1 MASRLLAA
9 LAIAILGA
17 GCSSLVPKLE
27 TPDLQIVNV
36 EVLRSDLLQ
45 QQLRVRMRV
54 TNPNDRSLPVRS
66 ITYRME
72 VAGEKFAEGE
82 SDRDFEVPALG
93 TTEFD
98 VNVTANA
105 AGAMLKLLGSGRKL
119 DSIAYRL
126 VGQVKLSSGFLRT
139 IPFEEKGELNLK
151 R

>member
-1 MASRLLAA
+1 MTSRWIAA
-9 LAIAILGA
+9 LMLVALAS

-27 TPDLQIVNV
+27 TPDLQVVNV

-72 VAGEKFAEGE
+72 VAGEQFAEGE

-93 TTEFD
+93 STEFD

-105 AGAMLKLLGSGRKL
+105 AGAMLKLLGSGRSL
-119 DSIAYRL
+119 DSIEYRL
-126 VGQVKLSSGFLRT
+126 VGQVKLASGLLRT
-139 IPFEEKGELNLK
+139 IPFEQKGAVKL

>member
-1 MASRLLAA
+1 MSARLIVMLA
-9 LAIAILGA
+9 LAGLGS

-27 TPDLQIVNV
+27 TPDLAVVNV

-45 QQLRVRMRV
+45 QELKVRMRV

-72 VAGEKFAEGE
+72 VAGEQFAQGE
-82 SDRDFEVPALG
+82 SERDFEVPALG

-105 AGAMLKLLGSGRKL
+105 AGAMLRLLGSGRKL
-119 DSIAYRL
+119 DTLDYRL
-126 VGQVKLSSGFLRT
+126 VGQVKLASGFLRT
-139 IPFEEKGELNLK
+139 IPFEKKGSLNL